1 VVSCAPLEDLS
12 ALLETATVTPGA
24 AEAITS
30 LRQHGIAVAVASV
43 TWEFA
48 VAWFAQRLRVDYYVG
63 TRLAVDGTVSH
74 FWPHRKTTWVRTLG
88 ERLQV
93 PLHRTAGVG
102 DSAGD
107 VHAHVTRGRHSGD
120 VKNCT

>member
-1 VVSCAPLEDLS
+1 VRPLWRTSAPW
-12 ALLETATVTPGA
+12 ETATVTPGA

-63 TRLAVDGTVSH
+63 TRPAVDGTVSH
-74 FWPHRKTTWVRTLG
+74 FWPHGKTTWARTLG

-93 PLHRTAGVG
+93 PLHRIAGVG
-102 DSAGD
+102 GSAGD
-107 VHAHVTRGRHSGD
+107 VHAHVTRVSHSGD
-120 VKNCT
+120 ENHCT